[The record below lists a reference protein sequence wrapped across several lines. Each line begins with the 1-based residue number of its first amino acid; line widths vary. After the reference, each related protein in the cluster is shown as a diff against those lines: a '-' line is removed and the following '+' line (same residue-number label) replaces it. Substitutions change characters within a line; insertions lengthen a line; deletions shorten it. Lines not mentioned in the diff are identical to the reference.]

1 MVFSSIIFLTAF
13 LPLTFVLYYLPF
25 SIKYKNAILFIM
37 SLLFYSFGEPVYI
50 ILMLGSVFMN
60 YIFGRLLGSE
70 KNIPGGLLE
79 SEKNIPG
86 RLFGNEKVNRKLCLI
101 FAVVLNIGLLG
112 VFKYAGFFVES
123 INSFCNLSI
132 HVPKIKLPIGI
143 SFYTFQAMSYVID
156 VYRDGKQVQKSF
168 PKLLLYIS
176 FFPQLIAGP
185 IVRYHDIDEQLKKRG
200 INGNGSAEPAMIVAG
215 IERFI
220 KGLAKKVIIANS
232 MGQVA
237 DTVYALDISGYNA
250 LVAWVGAIA
259 YVFQIYYDFSGYS
272 DMAIGLAKMFGFEF
286 RENFEHPYSSQSIK
300 EFWRR
305 WHISLSSWFKEYV
318 YIPLGGNR
326 KGRFRTNLNK
336 IIVFFLTGF
345 WHGANWTFI
354 IWGLFHGTFLIIE
367 DIVGTVCKHA
377 RDKKELTFAK
387 ASAVG
392 KKETN
397 SAKASDAG
405 RNIKEKNASKPWLII
420 KMLKNVYVW
429 LVVTVGFV
437 FFRAENISYALD
449 FIRKMFA
456 GFTYSRASVVLV
468 CKMFN
473 PYNIFIIILAFILS
487 YPVVRMVDN
496 KLIKKKNI
504 FKPVIAFG
512 SLLLLML
519 CILNLASEAYNPFI
533 YFRF

>member
-25 SIKYKNAILFIM
+25 SIKYKNAILILM

-50 ILMLGSVFMN
+50 ILMLGSVLMN
-60 YIFGRLLGSE
+60 YIFGRLL
-70 KNIPGGLLE
+70 E
-79 SEKNIPG
+79 S
-86 RLFGNEKVNRKLCLI
+86 EKVNRKLCLI

-200 INGNGSAEPAMIVAG
+200 INGNGSAESSMIVAG

-232 MGQVA
+232 MGQIA
-237 DTVYALDISGYNA
+237 DTIYALDIAGYNA

-286 RENFEHPYSSQSIK
+286 RENFDHPYSSQSIK

-387 ASAVG
+387 AS
-392 KKETN
+392 
-397 SAKASDAG
+397 DAD
-405 RNIKEKNASKPWLII
+405 RNIKEKIASKPRLII
-420 KMLKNVYVW
+420 KILKNLYVW

-437 FFRAENISYALD
+437 FFRADNISYALG
-449 FIRKMFA
+449 FIKNMFA
-456 GFTYSRASVVLV
+456 GFTYSRASLVLV
-468 CKMFN
+468 CKLFN

-487 YPVVRMVDN
+487 YPVVKMVDSRFM
-496 KLIKKKNI
+496 KKKNV
-504 FKPVIAFG
+504 FKPMIAFG

>member
-25 SIKYKNAILFIM
+25 SIKYKNAVLILM

-50 ILMLGSVFMN
+50 ILMFGSVIMN
-60 YIFGRLLGSE
+60 YIFGRLLGSG
-70 KNIPGGLLE
+70 KI
-79 SEKNIPG
+79 
-86 RLFGNEKVNRKLCLI
+86 NRKICLI

-168 PKLLLYIS
+168 PKLLLYIA

-185 IVRYHDIDEQLKKRG
+185 IVRYHDIDVQLNKRG
-200 INGNGSAEPAMIVAG
+200 VKGKGSAEPAMIVAG

-232 MGQVA
+232 MGQIA
-237 DTVYALDISGYNA
+237 DTIYALDIAGYNA

-286 RENFEHPYSSQSIK
+286 RENFNHPYSSLSIK

-326 KGRFRTNLNK
+326 KGRVRTNLNK
-336 IIVFFLTGF
+336 LIVFFLTGF

-354 IWGLFHGTFLIIE
+354 VWGLFHGTFLIIE
-367 DIVGTVCKHA
+367 DFAGSKGKIHKNSDNKDKSISYEVENVEVGVNGVENKKHTGIVIKIF
-377 RDKKELTFAK
+377 K
-387 ASAVG
+387 
-392 KKETN
+392 
-397 SAKASDAG
+397 
-405 RNIKEKNASKPWLII
+405 NI
-420 KMLKNVYVW
+420 YVW

-437 FFRAENISYALD
+437 FFRADNISYALR
-449 FIRKMFA
+449 FIKKMFA

-468 CKMFN
+468 SKLLN

-487 YPVVRMVDN
+487 YPVVKAADG
-496 KLIKKKNI
+496 KFIKKKNI
-504 FKPVIAFG
+504 IKPMIAFG
-512 SLLLLML
+512 SLILLML

>member
-1 MVFSSIIFLTAF
+1 
-13 LPLTFVLYYLPF
+13 
-25 SIKYKNAILFIM
+25 M

-50 ILMLGSVFMN
+50 ILMFGSVIMN
-60 YIFGRLLGSE
+60 YIFGRLLGSG
-70 KNIPGGLLE
+70 KI
-79 SEKNIPG
+79 
-86 RLFGNEKVNRKLCLI
+86 NRKLCLI

-168 PKLLLYIS
+168 PKLLLYIA

-185 IVRYHDIDEQLKKRG
+185 IVRYHDIDVQLNKRG
-200 INGNGSAEPAMIVAG
+200 VKGKGSAEPAMIVAG

-232 MGQVA
+232 MGQIA
-237 DTVYALDISGYNA
+237 DTIYALDIAGYNA

-286 RENFEHPYSSQSIK
+286 RENFNHPYSSLSIK

-326 KGRFRTNLNK
+326 KGRVRTNLNK
-336 IIVFFLTGF
+336 LIVFFLTGF

-354 IWGLFHGTFLIIE
+354 VWGLFHGTFLIIE
-367 DIVGTVCKHA
+367 DFVGSIKN
-377 RDKKELTFAK
+377 RNLSDK
-387 ASAVG
+387 
-392 KKETN
+392 
-397 SAKASDAG
+397 D
-405 RNIKEKNASKPWLII
+405 EKNEAGENGVKNKIHTNIFI
-420 KMLKNVYVW
+420 KALKNIYVW
-429 LVVTVGFV
+429 IVVTVGFV
-437 FFRAENISYALD
+437 FFRADNISYALG
-449 FIRKMFA
+449 FIKKMFA
-456 GFTYSRASVVLV
+456 GFAYSRASLVLV
-468 CKMFN
+468 SRLFN
-473 PYNIFIIILAFILS
+473 PYNIFIIVLAFILS
-487 YPVVRMVDN
+487 YPVVKAADN
-496 KLIKKKNI
+496 RLAKKKNVL
-504 FKPVIAFG
+504 KPMIAFG